1 MNVSTNYKILS
12 MNHNQMGKTLLLLAV
27 MQRWEIYVLYIF
39 GEYFNDLQDIL
50 YSCNHSQMKEPCCYW
65 LWYAMMRFIINTW
78 TVFILMNTL
87 YTVLQWTMIS
97 SLVMQLMVITRFE
110 NVFLLGCS
118 LQQWEINL
126 YACIKLAQI
135 YRWYFSGL

>member
-12 MNHNQMGKTLLLLAV
+12 MNHSQMGKTLLLLAV

-39 GEYFNDLQDIL
+39 GEYFQWSSRYSLLLQPQPD
-50 YSCNHSQMKEPCCYW
+50 E
-65 LWYAMMRFIINTW
+65 R
-78 TVFILMNTL
+78 TL
-87 YTVLQWTMIS
+87 LLLAVVCHDEIYYKYMDRIYIDEYTVLQWTMIS

-126 YACIKLAQI
+126 YARIKLAPI

>member
-1 MNVSTNYKILS
+1 M
-12 MNHNQMGKTLLLLAV
+12 QPQPDERTLLLLAV
-27 MQRWEIYVLYIF
+27 VCHDEIYYKYMDRIYID
-39 GEYFNDLQDIL
+39 E
-50 YSCNHSQMKEPCCYW
+50 
-65 LWYAMMRFIINTW
+65 
-78 TVFILMNTL
+78 

-126 YACIKLAQI
+126 YARIKLAPI